1 MKFKQKIISSIL
13 SLSLVASNLFISNAA
28 QQQLEAHFI
37 DVGQGDSI
45 YIELPDGTDILVDA
59 GLASKGSNVVSYLKQ
74 QEKDIDIEY
83 LIATHPDADHVGGM
97 KEVFTELNVKNFYYP
112 EDAESYSVIWNTVS
126 ILAGLEGCNI
136 VDAKSGTNLNLSGVN
151 IKFVQPSKDYSDNND
166 DSLVILVDYNNTEV
180 LLTGD
185 ATSQTEKDMVNSNLI
200 SDIDT

>member
-1 MKFKQKIISSIL
+1 
-13 SLSLVASNLFISNAA
+13 
-28 QQQLEAHFI
+28 
-37 DVGQGDSI
+37 
-45 YIELPDGTDILVDA
+45 
-59 GLASKGSNVVSYLKQ
+59 
-74 QEKDIDIEY
+74 
-83 LIATHPDADHVGGM
+83 M

-112 EDAESYSVIWNTVS
+112 
-126 ILAGLEGCNI
+126 EGCNI

-166 DSLVILVDYNNTEV
+166 DSLVILVDYNNTEI